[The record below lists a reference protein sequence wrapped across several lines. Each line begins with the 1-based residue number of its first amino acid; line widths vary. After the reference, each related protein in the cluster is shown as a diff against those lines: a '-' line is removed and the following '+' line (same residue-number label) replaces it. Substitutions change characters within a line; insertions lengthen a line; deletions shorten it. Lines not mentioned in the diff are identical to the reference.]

1 MKEENRLLILWTIFG
16 FVFIKSI
23 DSILYFLSN
32 LFVTIEIKLNVPFHI
47 LKYSFAIVTV
57 LLYLLTVLII
67 IKKLKITSELSKI
80 YLTQF
85 PKRIFLILAV
95 IAVVLPGLTNYL
107 TGTYTFQFLEEYI
120 EINNLTNSDY
130 ISIYGFVKSTLIL
143 TNFATYI
150 SLIVGFFY
158 LLKESNK
165 KTEE

>member
-32 LFVTIEIKLNVPFHI
+32 LFVTVEIKLNVPFHI
-47 LKYSFAIVTV
+47 LKYSYAVVTV
-57 LLYLLTVLII
+57 LLYLLTALII
-67 IKKLKITSELSKI
+67 IKKLKVTSELSGI

-85 PKRIFLILAV
+85 PKWSFLILAV

-120 EINNLTNSDY
+120 EINNLTRNDY
-130 ISIYGFVKSTLIL
+130 LSIYGFVKSIFIL
-143 TNFATYI
+143 TNFAAFV
-150 SLIVGFFY
+150 SLIIGFFY
-158 LLKESNK
+158 LLKRK
-165 KTEE
+165 D